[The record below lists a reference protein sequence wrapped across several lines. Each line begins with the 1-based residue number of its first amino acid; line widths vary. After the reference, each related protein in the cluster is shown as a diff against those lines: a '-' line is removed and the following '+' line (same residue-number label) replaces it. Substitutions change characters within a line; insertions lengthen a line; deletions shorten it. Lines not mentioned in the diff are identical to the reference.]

1 MPSPIADKDILDAL
15 ANTGFP
21 LEHRVTEAFRAAKWG
36 VVSGRYY
43 IDDQDGGA
51 RELDLLAYRIRSIG
65 SLDVVSTVLVSCKKE
80 GENTWAFMSR
90 AAPAVD
96 ANHDWCPVHWW
107 TDEEPLATY
116 LRTERAKWKPDFEKS
131 AHKKQ
136 AVFHKPIRDIFAYQV
151 IAPPGK
157 QQPTKKPNAKPNPVR
172 PASSQ
177 NNVPIF
183 GAVSGLLKALHHE
196 LTSLPRRM
204 AKRKRV
210 YVFHLAVIADA
221 PMVDVQHD
229 GKTPKVKQV
238 DSILHLARFIVARES
253 MAALVSFSTA
263 SDLPKLVTS
272 FDVLS
277 EFDAS
282 TIKVL
287 VPKSYAAIEDNDEI
301 RKYFTKLLQP
311 SIVAEANKALRAAGR
326 KARASTISMR
336 FTKKN
341 MLVIEF
347 DLSAEEVERFNDPDG
362 KAMEAVAKALKEKAN
377 YTGPFEFDWELPF

>member
-65 SLDVVSTVLVSCKKE
+65 SLDVVSSVLVSCKKE
-80 GENTWAFMSR
+80 RENTWAFMSR

-116 LRTERAKWKPDFEKS
+116 LRTERAKWKPEFEKS
-131 AHKKQ
+131 AHKKH
-136 AVFHKPIRDIFAYQV
+136 AAFHKPTRDIFAYQV

-157 QQPTKKPNAKPNPVR
+157 QQPTKNPKAKPNPAK
-172 PASSQ
+172 PASAQ
-177 NNVPIF
+177 NDAPIF

-196 LTSLPRRM
+196 MTALPRRM
-204 AKRKRV
+204 AKRKRI
-210 YVFHLAVIADA
+210 YVFHLAVVADA

-263 SDLPKLVTS
+263 SDLPKLVAS
-272 FDVLS
+272 FGALS

-282 TIKVL
+282 AIEGL
-287 VPKSYAAIEDNDEI
+287 VPKSYAAIEANDEI
-301 RKYFTKLLQP
+301 RKYFAQLLQP
-311 SIVAEANKALRAAGR
+311 SIVAEANKALRAAGS
-326 KARASTISMR
+326 KSRASTISMR
-336 FTKKN
+336 FNKKN
-341 MLVIEF
+341 VLLIEF
-347 DLSAEEVERFNDPDG
+347 DLTPEDVELFDDSDCDTM
-362 KAMEAVAKALKEKAN
+362 KTVAKVLKEKAN
-377 YTGPFEFDWELPF
+377 YSGPFEFDWEIPF